1 MSSPLVRSSLSRL
14 ALLCSL
20 LGAAGAPRAEA
31 QEFRSYPHAERPRG
45 PLHNALGPARDALAA
60 DLERLRARP
69 AELAERVERALQDL
83 RGIGSGDPDAETR
96 AFQAELLRLRGSV
109 RLALGG
115 KGLDQALEAS
125 GRADLERAL
134 SLWRSIAKETPWRFE
149 AELGLGRCE
158 EALGR
163 RVEALRHW
171 SSASEIDPLHEAPW
185 LEKARLYREAGEEE
199 QALAE
204 IRAALQRLPGEIH
217 LELELLACQIQAG
230 GDHCERFGAFLN
242 AIRVSPEP
250 ALRSRLALQMVQQ
263 ALLLLRR
270 DDAEKKDAPRAL
282 ALLIGATELDPQLG
296 DGWYFR
302 ADALARTGFVAF
314 VDAVQAYE
322 RAIECG
328 TRLLDEA
335 RLEQAKLV
343 AVVYGKLL
351 DRDRAQALRLMRRAQ
366 EFRAELAQREIGL
379 GGIDARLV
387 ACFEEDIARGKQAV
401 EAERWQE
408 GLQAF
413 DLAAISDPAN
423 AWVAS
428 YRGMCLGELGR
439 EDEMRAAFRDAMD
452 IAVAKRQDVWLPFAE
467 LAEEARAAGRLE
479 EARAFAARYLEAF
492 PNGSRA
498 PWFRERY
505 S

>member
-1 MSSPLVRSSLSRL
+1 MQLQPASIIVARR
-14 ALLCSL
+14 ALLGL
-20 LGAAGAPRAEA
+20 LLAATGSPRSAA
-31 QEFRSYPHAERPRG
+31 QDFRTYARAERPRG

-69 AELAERVERALQDL
+69 EELAERVDRALADL
-83 RGIGSGDPDAETR
+83 RGIGSGEPDAEAR
-96 AFQAELLRLRGSV
+96 AFQAELLRLRGAV
-109 RLALGG
+109 RLALGAREI
-115 KGLDQALEAS
+115 DRALEAS

-134 SLWRSIAKETPWRFE
+134 ALWQALAKEGPWRFE

-163 RVEALRHW
+163 RIEALRHW
-171 SSASEIDPLHEAPW
+171 SAAAELDPLHEAPW

-204 IRAALQRLPGEIH
+204 VRAGLQRLPGEIH
-217 LELELLACQIQAG
+217 LELELLACEIQAG

-270 DDAEKKDAPRAL
+270 DDAQKKDTARAL
-282 ALLIGATELDPQLG
+282 ALLGEATLLDPLQG

-302 ADALARTGFVAF
+302 ADALARAGLVSFVE
-314 VDAVQAYE
+314 AVQAYE

-335 RLEQAKLV
+335 RFEQAKLV

-351 DRDRAQALRLMRRAQ
+351 EADRAQALRWMRRAQ
-366 EFRAELAQREIGL
+366 EFRAELAEREIGL
-379 GGIDARLV
+379 GGLDARLV
-387 ACFEEDIARGKQAV
+387 ACFEEDVARGQRAV
-401 EAERWQE
+401 EAERWQD

-413 DLAAISDPAN
+413 DLAAIADPAN

-439 EDEMRAAFRDAMD
+439 AEEMRSAFRDAMD
-452 IAVAKRQDVWLPFAE
+452 IAVARRQDVWLPFAE
-467 LAEEARAAGRLE
+467 MAEEARAAGRME

-492 PNGSRA
+492 PSGARA